1 MNISRYIEIKAAMPD
16 SMRMKVDHIK
26 RYLDE
31 GKAAALIG
39 AEGTGGRVLSLRV
52 WRCNPVSQKN

>member
-16 SMRMKVDHIK
+16 SMRMKLDHIK

-39 AEGTGGRVLSLRV
+39 AEGTGGRVLFHRKTKLVIINS
-52 WRCNPVSQKN
+52 